1 MKIDFEEEKLIK
13 IGMKIWKNQFGKK
26 SPKIL
31 LKCNNAFFYFI

>member
-26 SPKIL
+26 SSKIS
-31 LKCNNAFFYFI
+31 LKCNKNTFYFT